1 MIVLDPDAAPIW
13 GSMRGHAPVA
23 YQRIFCQSIK
33 KIGISGIKGVMI
45 YPKFKFSPIALT
57 FLEHMG
63 VGVSFNPVPDRLHTP
78 RVEIGSRFRIR
89 VPVLVFV
96 DTPY

>member
-1 MIVLDPDAAPIW
+1 MGLDEGPRPGRLSKDNLPK
-13 GSMRGHAPVA
+13 H
-23 YQRIFCQSIK
+23 K
-33 KIGISGIKGVMI
+33 KIGAGIKGVTI

-63 VGVSFNPVPDRLHTP
+63 VGVSFNPVPDSLHTA
-78 RVEIGSRFRIR
+78 RVEIDSRFRIR
-89 VPVLVFV
+89 VPVLVFI

>member
-1 MIVLDPDAAPIW
+1 MGLDEGPRPGRLSKDNLPK
-13 GSMRGHAPVA
+13 H
-23 YQRIFCQSIK
+23 K
-33 KIGISGIKGVMI
+33 KIGISGIKGVTI

-63 VGVSFNPVPDRLHTP
+63 VGVSFNPVPDRLHTA